1 MAESKKVAI
10 SPEAAA
16 AVARGDLI
24 AAIKLVRDSNG
35 KIELRLAK
43 EAVEAW
49 RDSRPL
55 PSASVIKPASSPGSA
70 PSAHGGLPAAALL
83 ALSQGKTIEA
93 IKVLH
98 QSGMDLRTAKE
109 RVEAHIHGHAKA
121 AATMRS
127 GNAATTRPIT
137 AATVRPPTVQHDD
150 SDRRVVVFALL
161 AVALALIVYVWD
173 AGWL

>member
-1 MAESKKVAI
+1 MADSKKVAI

-24 AAIKLVRDSNG
+24 TAIKLVRDANG

-43 EAVEAW
+43 EAVDAW
-49 RDSRPL
+49 RNSRPL
-55 PSASVIKPASSPGSA
+55 PSSNAAATVVAAKAA
-70 PSAHGGLPAAALL
+70 ANAGLPAAALL

-98 QSGMDLRTAKE
+98 NTGMDLRSAKE
-109 RVEAHIHGHAKA
+109 RIEAHLQAHPKTASARPHHVAG
-121 AATMRS
+121 
-127 GNAATTRPIT
+127 TRQTVT
-137 AATVRPPTVQHDD
+137 AARTPTVQHDD
-150 SDRRVVVFALL
+150 SDRRVVTYALL
-161 AVALALIVYVWD
+161 AVAVALIAYVWE